1 MGRATRFL
9 AMVAFG
15 TLGVAAYAQDVIGN
29 PDADL
34 TDIKIL
40 GEIDPALRKAQAI
53 VNNDVIT
60 DTDVE
65 QRLNLVLAANGGQI
79 DETERNRLRLQVIRN
94 LIDEKLQI
102 QEARSKDIKIE
113 ESEVE
118 TAYKRVAANFKKS
131 PAEFETFL
139 RDNGTAP
146 AAIKAQIRGELAWS
160 RLLRRKV
167 EPTVNVG
174 DDEVQSM
181 IAKMTASKGTEELNL
196 RKIFLAATSENFGAV
211 MAQAAT
217 YVGEI
222 RAGSSFTVY
231 ARQISED
238 ATRNDG
244 GAIGWVRPAQLS
256 DVVAPVVAQLQPGQ
270 VSDPFQVPGGV
281 EFWKLEEKRAAMSGD
296 PGEAV
301 LSLKQLG
308 ITFSPSLADSEAQK
322 LVKNFQEQTQ
332 AMGGCARAEIVAKE
346 LGADVASN
354 DAMKLKSLPPALQT
368 IMGQLK
374 IGQATPPF
382 GSARDGVRV
391 LVLCDRDDSATQ
403 AKIPTFDE
411 VYAQMNDERVN
422 RQAQKLLRN
431 LRRDAI
437 IDYR

>member
-1 MGRATRFL
+1 MRSHWIL
-9 AMVAFG
+9 ALVAG
-15 TLGVAAYAQDVIGN
+15 SALGAAAHAQDVIGN

-34 TDIKIL
+34 SEIKVL
-40 GEIDPALRKAQAI
+40 ADIDPALRKAQAI

-79 DETERNRLRLQVIRN
+79 DENEKSRLRLQVIRN

-102 QEARSKDIKIE
+102 QEAESKDIKV
-113 ESEVE
+113 SEAE
-118 TAYKRVAANFKKS
+118 IDTAFKRVATNFKKS
-131 PAEFETFL
+131 PAEFEAFL
-139 RDNGTAP
+139 RNAGSSP
-146 AAIKAQIRGELAWS
+146 ASIKAQIKGELAWS

-174 DDEVQSM
+174 DDEVKSM
-181 IAKMTASKGTEELNL
+181 IDKMTASKGTEELNL
-196 RKIFLAATSENFGAV
+196 RKIFLSASPETMAAV
-211 MAQAAT
+211 MQQASV

-231 ARQISED
+231 ARQVSED

-244 GAIGWVRPAQLS
+244 GAIGWVRPGQLP
-256 DVVAPVVAQLQPGQ
+256 DAVAPIVAKLEPGQ
-270 VSDPFQVPGGV
+270 VSEPFAVPGGV
-281 EFWKLEEKRAAMSGD
+281 EIWKLEEKRAAMSGD

-308 ITFSPSLADSEAQK
+308 IAFPAGMSDGDAQK
-322 LVKNFQEQTQ
+322 LVKNFQEKTQ
-332 AMGGCARAEIVAKE
+332 AMGGCARADVVAKE
-346 LGADVASN
+346 LGADLASN

-368 IMGQLK
+368 IMNQLK
-374 IGQATPPF
+374 PGQATPPF
-382 GSARDGVRV
+382 GSAKDGVRV
-391 LVLCDRDDSATQ
+391 LILCDRDDSATQ